1 MEDDIRLRAQKS
13 LETIVELLNGL
24 RPTYRER
31 ISNVAT
37 TTIEQLRS
45 HAKWETEEEST
56 PLV

>member
-31 ISNVAT
+31 ISNVAG
-37 TTIEQLRS
+37 IEQLRS